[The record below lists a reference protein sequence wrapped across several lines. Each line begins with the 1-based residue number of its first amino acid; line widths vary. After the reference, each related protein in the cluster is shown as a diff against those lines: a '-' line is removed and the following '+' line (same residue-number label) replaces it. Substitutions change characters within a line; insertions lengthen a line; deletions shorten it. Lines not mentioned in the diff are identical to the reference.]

1 MKIPHTETS
10 GTQDETENS
19 ENSSLAWRIESN
31 EELITWNHWM
41 KSLERNEKK
50 LPLIMS
56 QKKKHEPKEWKWK
69 KIVNI
74 QLLEWWLTGD
84 EYPMFY
90 LISLSKVIQRQRI
103 ITTQQ
108 LNIISRTRNNEFFV
122 VGGEIG
128 AGICLN
134 EISNK
139 IKRKNF
145 PIFLEPTPP
154 FSTNLFMLLSS
165 SLL

>member
-1 MKIPHTETS
+1 
-10 GTQDETENS
+10 
-19 ENSSLAWRIESN
+19 
-31 EELITWNHWM
+31 
-41 KSLERNEKK
+41 
-50 LPLIMS
+50 
-56 QKKKHEPKEWKWK
+56 
-69 KIVNI
+69 
-74 QLLEWWLTGD
+74 
-84 EYPMFY
+84 MFY

-108 LNIISRTRNNEFFV
+108 LNIISRTRNNELFV

-134 EISNK
+134 EIFNK
-139 IKRKNF
+139 IKRKNS